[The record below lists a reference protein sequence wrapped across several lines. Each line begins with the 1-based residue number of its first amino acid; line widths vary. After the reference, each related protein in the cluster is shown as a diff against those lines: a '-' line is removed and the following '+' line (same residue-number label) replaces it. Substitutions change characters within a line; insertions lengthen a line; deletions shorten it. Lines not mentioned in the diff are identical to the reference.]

1 MEHVVV
7 SHYGRRFQDDRV
19 LSLSRQREKSGKS
32 TNFIFLLVL
41 VIVMGYTALRC
52 SQFALHDWYVC
63 VIHDFN
69 VNLKFSFLFI

>member
-19 LSLSRQREKSGKS
+19 LSLSRQREKSDKS

-69 VNLKFSFLFI
+69 VNLTLSS